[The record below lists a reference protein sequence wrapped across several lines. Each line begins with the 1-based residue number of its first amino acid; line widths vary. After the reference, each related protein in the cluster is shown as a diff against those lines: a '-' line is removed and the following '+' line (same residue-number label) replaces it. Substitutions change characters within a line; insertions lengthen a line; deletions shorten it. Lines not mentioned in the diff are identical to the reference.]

1 MTDDQSNDENERK
14 RRVRAKWRQRLA
26 VLTVMG
32 IAVWWV
38 TTMPMTFY
46 NPYCGAGNE
55 GWRGEHYGT
64 HLSTYYRE
72 TLTRALANSG
82 VPFFEIGDRVLVP
95 LVHPGL
101 SDSRNS
107 RVERFFDIVFN
118 DTDRSWDSTHWKVA
132 YNALSNF
139 KKKHPNSEISK
150 MYVTWDTQLGSG
162 ERGSYLDKDVRF
174 CELTKRIVD
183 PSLE

>member
-1 MTDDQSNDENERK
+1 MTVDRDEDENEHNRRAWVK
-14 RRVRAKWRQRLA
+14 RRRRLA
-26 VLTVMG
+26 VVAIMG
-32 IAVWWV
+32 VAIWWV

-55 GWRGEHYGT
+55 GWRGEHFGAR
-64 HLSTYYRE
+64 LSTFYRE
-72 TLTRALANSG
+72 TLTRALANSSIS
-82 VPFFEIGDRVLVP
+82 FFEIGDRVLVP

-101 SDSRNS
+101 SDSRKS

-132 YNALSNF
+132 YNALSKF

-162 ERGSYLDKDVRF
+162 ERGSYLDKDVQF

-183 PSLE
+183 PSLK